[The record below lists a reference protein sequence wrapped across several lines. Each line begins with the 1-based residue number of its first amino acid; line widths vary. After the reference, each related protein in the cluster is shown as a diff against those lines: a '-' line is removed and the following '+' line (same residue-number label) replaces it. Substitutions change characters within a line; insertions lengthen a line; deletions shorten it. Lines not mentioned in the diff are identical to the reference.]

1 MRAAAKAAIVD
12 SGDAAVVVGEF
23 LADLGL
29 GNGVRDVRELGFLF
43 NNPYLFFIPPF
54 IVYYSIDF
62 V

>member
-29 GNGVRDVRELGFLF
+29 GNGVRDVRELGFRAGWCA
-43 NNPYLFFIPPF
+43 
-54 IVYYSIDF
+54 
-62 V
+62 